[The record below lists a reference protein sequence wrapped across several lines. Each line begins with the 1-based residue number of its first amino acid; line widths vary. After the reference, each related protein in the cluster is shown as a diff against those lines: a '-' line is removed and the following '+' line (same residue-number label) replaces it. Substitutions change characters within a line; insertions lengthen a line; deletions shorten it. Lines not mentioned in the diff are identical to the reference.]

1 MRRRGT
7 KTTTAIAVWA
17 LAMTWVTAAGAMDH
31 SHHMQMQHEKSAMA
45 PSKVSIALP
54 DTVLTDQ
61 DGHKQKFKSE
71 AIADRLVAINFIYTS
86 CTTVCP
92 VQSAIFAD
100 VQKRL
105 GDRVGKDVVMIS
117 VTVDPVRDTPPVL
130 KRFASSYH
138 AGPGWRFLTGSA
150 QKVEEVLKAFDV
162 YIANFDDHPATIV
175 VGDPR
180 SGEWVRYFGFPA
192 STQIVNRLDRLQA
205 ARAGAHSARAEQ
217 RD

>member
-1 MRRRGT
+1 MRARGT
-7 KTTTAIAVWA
+7 KTIAAIAVWA
-17 LAMTWVTAAGAMDH
+17 LIMIWITAAGAMDH
-31 SHHMQMQHEKSAMA
+31 SRHMQMQHEKSGMA
-45 PSKVSIALP
+45 PSKVSIVLP

-61 DGHKQKFKSE
+61 DGRKQKFKSE
-71 AIADRLVAINFIYTS
+71 VIADRLVAINFIYTS

-92 VQSAIFAD
+92 VQSAIFAN

-105 GDRVGKDVVMIS
+105 GDRAGKDIAMIS
-117 VTVDPVRDTPPVL
+117 VTVDPLRDTPPVL
-130 KRFASSYH
+130 KRFASTYH

-162 YIANFDDHPATIV
+162 YIANFDDHPATVV

-180 SGEWVRYFGFPA
+180 SGEWVRYFGFSA
-192 STQIVNRLDRLQA
+192 AAQIVNRLDELQA
-205 ARAGAHSARAEQ
+205 ARADAHSARAEP

>member
-1 MRRRGT
+1 MQHRGT
-7 KTTTAIAVWA
+7 KTTAAIAGWA
-17 LAMTWVTAAGAMDH
+17 LAMTWATVAGAMDH
-31 SHHMQMQHEKSAMA
+31 SHHMHMQQEKSGMA
-45 PSKVSIALP
+45 PSKVSIVLP

-61 DGHKQKFKSE
+61 DGHKQQFRSE

-105 GDRVGKDVVMIS
+105 GERAGKDVVLIS
-117 VTVDPVRDTPPVL
+117 VTVDPMRDTPPVL
-130 KRFASSYH
+130 KRFASTYH
-138 AGPGWRFLTGSA
+138 AGSGWRFLTGSA

-192 STQIVNRLDRLQA
+192 AAQIVNRLGELQA